1 MALEKQIIER
11 LNSITNL
18 LNEIQVN
25 AKRTE
30 EFPEQTDLQ
39 LDSKI
44 RISYETISYWTTIG
58 DILGLIGFGA
68 FSDKKPY
75 QIATEGQSVFNVDPN
90 ADNIDVWV
98 GSHYQIEGR
107 DYNRV
112 AGVVT
117 LIAPYVLTAGDIF
130 SYRTYSSDSTTEQFE
145 ATEGQTVFTLSSIAR
160 SNEIHVNALYQ
171 IEGLHYNIS
180 GNTLTFTY
188 PLTEDDIVTRRKFR

>member
-18 LNEIQVN
+18 LNEIQAN

-30 EFPEQTDLQ
+30 EFPEQTELQ

-75 QIATEGQSVFNVDPN
+75 QIATEGQVVFNVDPT
-90 ADNIDVWV
+90 ADNIDVWI
-98 GSHYQIEGR
+98 GSHYQVEGR
-107 DYNRV
+107 DFNRV
-112 AGVVT
+112 AG
-117 LIAPYVLTAGDIF
+117 IATMTYALTAGDVF

-145 ATEGQTVFTLSSIAR
+145 ATEGQTVFTLSSISR